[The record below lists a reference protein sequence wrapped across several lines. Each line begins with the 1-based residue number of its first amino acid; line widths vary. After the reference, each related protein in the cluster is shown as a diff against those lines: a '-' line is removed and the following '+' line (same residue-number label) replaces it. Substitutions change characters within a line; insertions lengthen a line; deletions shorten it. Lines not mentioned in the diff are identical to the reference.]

1 MLCIFIAF
9 ILTIT
14 LPSRNY
20 YYQPQFLLTGGRTE
34 AERVANE
41 RQKWVVNLVILGSK
55 IHGRNLDITLPHW
68 KETSHSKSS
77 VTQIDES

>member
-1 MLCIFIAF
+1 MFIAF

-20 YYQPQFLLTGGRTE
+20 YYQPQPLLTGGRTE
-34 AERVANE
+34 TERVANE
-41 RQKWVVNLVILGSK
+41 RQKWIANLVILGYK
-55 IHGRNLDITLPHW
+55 IHGLNHDVTLPQW
-68 KETSHSKSS
+68 KETSHSKAS